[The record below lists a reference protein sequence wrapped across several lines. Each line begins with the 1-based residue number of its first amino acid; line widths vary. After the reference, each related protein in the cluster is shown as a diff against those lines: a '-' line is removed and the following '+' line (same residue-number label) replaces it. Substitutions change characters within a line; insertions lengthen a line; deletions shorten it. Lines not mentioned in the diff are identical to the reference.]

1 MKLQLRVAGV
11 LGLLA
16 LGWVVSACRAADPFG
31 EEPGVPRPATGAVV
45 SEHPLAT
52 RAGLEILANGGNA
65 ADAAVATAL
74 VLSVVYPQ
82 AGNLGGGGF
91 AVWVPREGDPTTLD
105 FRELSPSGYIPELYL
120 DASGEL
126 VPERSLATPL
136 AVGVPG
142 TPAGLY
148 ELYRQYGSKAEGLA
162 FADLCEPAIRLAR
175 DGFQVDAWLARD
187 LRSRGSRA
195 RLEADPGARELFY
208 PGGAPLGEGQLLMQP
223 RLAATLE
230 RLARGGSKAFYSGP
244 IAEAIVQSL
253 RAADE
258 RAGIV
263 AGSRSMTLEDL
274 ASYKVVERKPLVGRF
289 RGYEVISMGPPSSG
303 GLVLLQ
309 VLAVLNG
316 FPLDAERAA
325 ALAAFELGDD
335 PSSTESGVSPRHVH
349 WWIEALRMAFAD
361 RAMHLG
367 DPDKYAVPV
376 GSLLSASWVA
386 RRRVS
391 IGEHARPNVA
401 PWAPDPAPESD
412 QTTHLSVLDEDGN
425 AVSLT
430 TTLNTSFGSGILV
443 AGAGFLLN
451 NELDDFS
458 IQAGKPNTYGLV
470 GGEANQLAPR
480 KRPLSSMTPTVV
492 RGSDGA
498 VRLVIGAPGGP
509 KIITAVLQVV
519 LRVLVLEQDLESAI
533 RAPRMHQQ
541 WKPQETVFE
550 EGWPLAL
557 IEALGNRHGQP
568 TRTIPNGRFGSVQGI
583 LVQPDGQVQSFSDAR
598 RGGVGGVQGEPL
610 PQPAAPATQR

>member
-1 MKLQLRVAGV
+1 MNLPARALGLLV
-11 LGLLA
+11 LGL
-16 LGWVVSACRAADPFG
+16 VVSACRAADPFG
-31 EEPGVPRPATGAVV
+31 RSPGVPRPERGAVV

-52 RAGLEILANGGNA
+52 RAGLAILEDGGNA

-74 VLSVVYPQ
+74 VLAVVYPQ

-91 AVWVPREGDPTTLD
+91 AVWVPREGEPSTLD
-105 FRELSPSGYIPELYL
+105 FREVAPAGYVPELYQ
-120 DASGEL
+120 DAAGEV
-126 VPERSLATPL
+126 VPERSLSTPL

-148 ELYRQYGSKAEGLA
+148 ELYRRYGSKAQGLT
-162 FADLCEPAIRLAR
+162 FADLCKPAIRLATE
-175 DGFQVDAWLARD
+175 GFTVDAWLARD
-187 LRSRGSRA
+187 LRASKSRA
-195 RLEADPGARELFY
+195 RLEADPGARMVFY
-208 PGGAPLGEGQLLMQP
+208 PGGAPLAEGQLLKQP
-223 RLAATLE
+223 RLASTLE
-230 RLARGGSKAFYSGP
+230 RFARGGPKAFYGGP

-263 AGSRSMTLEDL
+263 AGSHSMTLEDL
-274 ASYKVVERKPLVGRF
+274 AEYRVLERRPLVGRF

-316 FPLDAERAA
+316 FPLDAERIAA
-325 ALAAFELGDD
+325 QQAFALGDD
-335 PSSTESGVSPRHVH
+335 PSATEYGVSPRRVH

-361 RAMHLG
+361 RAQHLG

-376 GSLLSASWVA
+376 SSLLSAGWVA
-386 RRRVS
+386 QRRVS
-391 IGEHARPNVA
+391 IGERARPEVA
-401 PWAPDPAPESD
+401 PWAPDPPPESD
-412 QTTHLSVLDEDGN
+412 QTTHLSVLDADGN

-430 TTLNTSFGSGILV
+430 TTLNTSFGSGIMV
-443 AGAGFLLN
+443 AVAGFLLN

-458 IQAGKPNTYGLV
+458 IQAGTPNVYGLV
-470 GGEANQLAPR
+470 GGEANQLAPG

-492 RGSDGA
+492 RRSDGA
-498 VRLVIGAPGGP
+498 VSLVIGAPGGP
-509 KIITAVLQVV
+509 RIITAVLQVV
-519 LRVLVLEQDLESAI
+519 LRVLVLGQDLEGAI

-541 WKPQETVFE
+541 WRPRETIFE

-557 IEALGNRHGQP
+557 IEALGNRHGQE

-583 LVQPDGQVQSFSDAR
+583 LVEPGGKVQAFSDAR
-598 RGGVGGVQGEPL
+598 RGGVGGLQGEPL
-610 PQPAAPATQR
+610 PQAARPVPR

>member
-1 MKLQLRVAGV
+1 MKLQPRVAGA

-31 EEPGVPRPATGAVV
+31 QEPGVPRPATGAVV
-45 SEHPLAT
+45 SAHPLAT
-52 RAGLEILANGGNA
+52 RAGLKILEDGGNA

-74 VLSVVYPQ
+74 VLAVVYPQ

-91 AVWVPREGDPTTLD
+91 AVWVPREGEPNTLD
-105 FRELSPSGYIPELYL
+105 FRELAPAGFIPELYQ
-120 DASGEL
+120 DAAGEV

-148 ELYRQYGSKAEGLA
+148 ELYRRYGSKAQGLT
-162 FADLCEPAIRLAR
+162 FADLCEPAISLAR
-175 DGFQVDAWLARD
+175 EGFQVDAWLARD
-187 LRSRGSRA
+187 LRSSGARA

-208 PGGAPLGEGQLLMQP
+208 PGGAPLAEGQVLKQP

-230 RLARGGSKAFYSGP
+230 RLARGGSKAFYGGP

-263 AGSRSMTLEDL
+263 AGSHSMTLEDL
-274 ASYKVVERKPLVGRF
+274 ASYKVEQRKPLVGRF

-325 ALAAFELGDD
+325 ALSAFELGDD
-335 PSSTESGVSPRHVH
+335 PSNTVCGVSPRRVH

-367 DPDKYAVPV
+367 DPDKHAVPV
-376 GSLLSASWVA
+376 RSLLSAGWVA

-401 PWAPDPAPESD
+401 PWAPDPPPESD
-412 QTTHLSVLDEDGN
+412 QTTHLSVLDGEGN

-443 AGAGFLLN
+443 AEAGFLLN

-458 IQAGKPNTYGLV
+458 IQAGTPNLYGLV

-492 RGSDGA
+492 RRSNGA
-498 VRLVIGAPGGP
+498 VSLVIGSPGGP

-541 WKPQETVFE
+541 WKPQETLFE

-583 LVQPDGQVQSFSDAR
+583 LVQPDGSVNAFSDAR
-598 RGGVGGVQGEPL
+598 RGGVGGVQGEAL
-610 PQPAAPATQR
+610 PQPTRPAAQR